1 MNSMIT
7 MLIGG
12 VALFLFAIHQLS
24 SVLEKSFAHR
34 AENIIK
40 RYTKNIFAAILIGT
54 IITAM
59 TGSSSAVIII
69 VIVFINAKILDFP
82 KAIGIIMGANIGTT
96 ISSQILAFNISQ
108 YSEFA
113 LLLGLVFYIFS
124 KNKEVKNYASIL
136 LYFGMLFFGLYI
148 METSVLPLQGS
159 PTFENWILRVENN
172 RVEGALMGGLVT
184 VIIQSSSATVGLAI
198 VLGKQKLISI
208 AGGIAIM
215 LGAELGT
222 CSNTLL
228 ATVKGSRQAIKA
240 GLFHLVFNLTTI
252 TLGLIFFYPFVQLI
266 EMVTVQDGIDNHIAN
281 AHVIFNVVGVLVF
294 LPLVKPMEKLLNYLL
309 PDKKEIKTIG
319 VE

>member
-1 MNSMIT
+1 